1 MAVSV
6 ALTAGPAVAV
16 SNRRPE
22 IKKERSGNLKALLS
36 VFDKT
41 GIEDLGKGLVNAGYE
56 LISTGGTHR
65 SLSDAGVPV
74 RQVSDVT
81 GSPEILEGRVKT
93 LHPVI
98 HGGLLAR
105 RDSPDHMAELAQHGI
120 GVIDVVVVNLYPFVE
135 TVSRA
140 GVTLDDALEN
150 IDIGGPTML
159 RAAAKN
165 FPSVA
170 VVVDPADYGWVA
182 DALAGDGLDL
192 QQRRGLA
199 TKAFQHV
206 AVYDAAVADYLAAD
220 ATSEEAMPEQVTI
233 GLTRLSSLR
242 YGENP
247 HQRGALYVPASGGSG
262 GLARAQQL
270 HGRELSFNNLMD
282 ADAAWRTVSD
292 YDEPAACVI
301 KHANPCGL
309 ASRDDLAEAYQLAYE
324 GDPVS
329 AFGGIV
335 GFNRKVTAAAAEAME
350 PVFYEVVVAPGY
362 DGDAL
367 EILQRKRNLRILS
380 VDPTV
385 ASGGATDYDVRPLS
399 GGMLVQTPDAIDEDA
414 GKWTVATER
423 APSAAELADLA
434 FAWKA
439 VKHIKSNAI
448 AFVKDRQLVGMGA
461 GQPNRV
467 VSVHLSQRAAG
478 DKAAGCALASDAFFP
493 FPDNIELAAEAGIT
507 AIVQPGGS
515 IRDDEVI
522 AAANQA
528 GIAMVFTGV
537 RHFRH

>member
-1 MAVSV
+1 M
-6 ALTAGPAVAV
+6 
-16 SNRRPE
+16 
-22 IKKERSGNLKALLS
+22 KALLS

-41 GIEDLGKGLVNAGYE
+41 GIEDFGKSLADAGYE
-56 LISTGGTHR
+56 LISTGGTHH
-65 SLSDAGVPV
+65 SLADAGVPV
-74 RQVSDVT
+74 TQVSDVT
-81 GSPEILEGRVKT
+81 GSPEILDGRVKT

-105 RDSPDHMAELAQHGI
+105 RDVPAHMAELEQHGI
-120 GVIDVVVVNLYPFVE
+120 GAIDVVVVNLYPFVE
-135 TVSRA
+135 TISKPGVS
-140 GVTLDDALEN
+140 LDDALEN

-170 VVVDPADYGWVA
+170 VVVDPSDYQWVA
-182 DALAGDGLDL
+182 DALSGPGLDA
-192 QQRRGLA
+192 QQRRALA

-206 AVYDAAVADYLAAD
+206 AVYDAAVADYLSND
-220 ATSEEAMPEQVTI
+220 PTSEEEMPQQVTI
-233 GLTRLSSLR
+233 GLTRVSSLR

-247 HQRGALYVPASGGSG
+247 HQRGALYVPASGGEG
-262 GLARAQQL
+262 GLARARQL

-292 YDEPAACVI
+292 YDDPSVCVI

-309 ASRDDLAEAYQLAYE
+309 ASRDDVAQAYELAYE

-335 GFNRKVTAAAAEAME
+335 GFNRNVTAAAAEAMD

-362 DGDAL
+362 DEDAL
-367 EILQRKRNLRILS
+367 EILRRKRNLRIL
-380 VDPTV
+380 TV
-385 ASGGATDYDVRPLS
+385 NPVAGAPGSADYDVRPLS
-399 GGMLVQTPDAIDEDA
+399 GGVLVQTPDAIDENPEA
-414 GKWTVATER
+414 WTTATER
-423 APSAAELADLA
+423 VPTPGELADLG

-448 AFVKDRQLVGMGA
+448 AFVKDRTLVGMGA

-478 DKAAGCALASDAFFP
+478 EKATGCVLASDAFFP

>member
-1 MAVSV
+1 M
-6 ALTAGPAVAV
+6 
-16 SNRRPE
+16 
-22 IKKERSGNLKALLS
+22 KALIS

-41 GIEDLGKGLVNAGYE
+41 GVENLGQRLASAGYE
-56 LISTGGTHR
+56 LVSTGGTHR
-65 SLSDAGVPV
+65 SLTDAGVPV
-74 RQVSDVT
+74 TQVSDLS
-81 GSPEILEGRVKT
+81 GFPEILDGRVKT
-93 LHPVI
+93 LHPAI

-105 RDSPDHMAELAQHGI
+105 RDSADQLRELAQHGI
-120 GVIDVVVVNLYPFVE
+120 DTIDVVVVNLYPFAD
-135 TVSRA
+135 TISRA
-140 GVTLDDALEN
+140 GATLDDALEN

-165 FPSVA
+165 FPAVA
-170 VVVDPADYGWVA
+170 VVVDPEDYGWVA
-182 DALAGDGLDL
+182 DALSGAGLNPE
-192 QQRRGLA
+192 QRRNLA
-199 TKAFQHV
+199 AKAFQHV
-206 AVYDAAVADYLAAD
+206 AAYDAVVASYLADAPVESSAAD
-220 ATSEEAMPEQVTI
+220 AAEPAAMPQQVTI
-233 GLTRLSSLR
+233 GLTRVSALR

-247 HQRGALYVPASGGSG
+247 HQQGALYVPAAGGSG
-262 GLARAQQL
+262 GLARARQL

-292 YDEPAACVI
+292 YPDPAACVI

-309 ASRDDLAEAYQLAYE
+309 AARDDQAEAYRLAYE

-335 GFNRKVTAAAAEAME
+335 GFNRPVTAEAADAMG
-350 PVFYEVVVAPGY
+350 PVFYEVIVAPGY

-367 EILQRKRNLRILS
+367 EILQRKRNLRILE
-380 VDPTV
+380 V
-385 ASGGATDYDVRPLS
+385 APAQRPDGGSDYDVRPLS
-399 GGMLVQTPDAIDEDA
+399 GGMLVQTPDAIAEDPA
-414 GKWTVATER
+414 AWTNATER
-423 APSAAELADLA
+423 EPSAAELRDLA
-434 FAWKA
+434 FAWTA

-478 DKAAGCALASDAFFP
+478 DNAAGCVLASDAFFP
-493 FPDNIELAAEAGIT
+493 FPDNIELAAAAGIT

-522 AAANQA
+522 AAANAA
-528 GIAMVFTGV
+528 GIAMVFTGI

>member
-1 MAVSV
+1 M
-6 ALTAGPAVAV
+6 
-16 SNRRPE
+16 
-22 IKKERSGNLKALLS
+22 KALLS

-41 GIEDLGKGLVNAGYE
+41 GIEDLGRRLAGAGCE

-65 SLSDAGVPV
+65 SLTNAGIPV
-74 RQVSDVT
+74 RPVADVT
-81 GSPEILEGRVKT
+81 GSPEILDGRVKT

-98 HGGLLAR
+98 HGGILAR
-105 RDSPDHMAELAQHGI
+105 RNAAGQMAELAQHGI
-120 GVIDVVVVNLYPFVE
+120 APIDVVAVNLYPF
-135 TVSRA
+135 A
-140 GVTLDDALEN
+140 AAIAQPGATLDDALEN

-170 VVVDPADYGWVA
+170 VIVDPADYQWVA
-182 DALAGDGLDL
+182 DALAGAGLTL
-192 QQRRGLA
+192 EQRRNLA
-199 TKAFQHV
+199 AKAFQHV
-206 AVYDAAVADYLAAD
+206 ALYDAAVAQYLASDPSDADAAAD
-220 ATSEEAMPEQVTI
+220 AAMPSQLTI
-233 GLTRLSSLR
+233 GLTRIAALR

-247 HQRGALYVPASGGSG
+247 HQQAALYAPAGGSDSNDNGNGNTG
-262 GLARAQQL
+262 GIARARQH

-292 YDEPAACVI
+292 YAAPTVCVI

-309 ASRDDLAEAYQLAYE
+309 ASRDDLADAYQLAYA

-335 GFNRKVTAAAAEAME
+335 GFNRPVTAAAAHAMDA
-350 PVFYEVVVAPGY
+350 VFYEVIVAPDY
-362 DGDAL
+362 EPDAL
-367 EILQRKRNLRILS
+367 TILQRKRNLRILE
-380 VDPTV
+380 VAPAPTAATPA
-385 ASGGATDYDVRPLS
+385 ASDYDLRPLS
-399 GGMLVQTPDAIDEDA
+399 GGILVQTPDTIAENPQS
-414 GKWTVATER
+414 WTTATDR
-423 APSAAELADLA
+423 APTPAELADLA
-434 FAWKA
+434 FAWTA
-439 VKHIKSNAI
+439 VKHLKSNAI
-448 AFVKDRQLVGMGA
+448 AFVKDRALIGMGA

-478 DKAAGCALASDAFFP
+478 DQASGCVLASDAFFP
-493 FPDNIELAAEAGIT
+493 FPDNIELAAAAGIT

-522 AAANQA
+522 AAANSA

>member
-1 MAVSV
+1 M
-6 ALTAGPAVAV
+6 
-16 SNRRPE
+16 
-22 IKKERSGNLKALLS
+22 KALLS

-41 GIEDLGKGLVNAGYE
+41 GIEDLGRSLADAGYE

-65 SLSDAGVPV
+65 SLSDSGITV

-81 GSPEILEGRVKT
+81 GSPEILDGRVKT

-105 RDSPDHMAELAQHGI
+105 RDTPAHMSELAQHGI
-120 GVIDVVVVNLYPFVE
+120 DAIDVVAVNLYPFVE

-140 GVTLDDALEN
+140 GVTQDEALEN

-165 FPSVA
+165 FLSVA
-170 VVVDPADYGWVA
+170 VIVDPSDYGWVSE
-182 DALAGDGLDL
+182 ALAGDGLDA
-192 QQRRGLA
+192 QQRRHLA

-206 AVYDAAVADYLAAD
+206 AVYDAAVAEYLAND
-220 ATSEEAMPEQVTI
+220 PATEEEMPRQVTI
-233 GLTRLSSLR
+233 GLTRVSSLR

-247 HQRGALYVPASGGSG
+247 HQRGALYVPTGGGSG

-292 YDEPAACVI
+292 YEEPTVCVI

-335 GFNRKVTAAAAEAME
+335 GFNRRVTAAAVEAME
-350 PVFYEVVVAPGY
+350 PVFYEVVAAPGY
-362 DGDAL
+362 DEEAL
-367 EILQRKRNLRILS
+367 AILKRKRNLRILA
-380 VDPTV
+380 VEPAEAAPG
-385 ASGGATDYDVRPLS
+385 ASEYDVRPLS
-399 GGMLVQTPDAIDEDA
+399 GGILVQTPDAIAESA
-414 GKWTVATER
+414 SEWTTATER
-423 APSAAELADLA
+423 APTDSELADLS

-448 AFVKDRQLVGMGA
+448 AFVKDRRLVGMGA

-493 FPDNIELAAEAGIT
+493 FSDNIELAAEAGIT

>member
-1 MAVSV
+1 M
-6 ALTAGPAVAV
+6 
-16 SNRRPE
+16 
-22 IKKERSGNLKALLS
+22 KALLS

-41 GIEDLGKGLVNAGYE
+41 GIEELGRRLSGAGYE

-65 SLSDAGVPV
+65 SIAEAGVPV
-74 RQVSDVT
+74 TQVSDVT

-105 RDSPDHMAELAQHGI
+105 RDSPDHMAELNQHGI
-120 GVIDVVVVNLYPFVE
+120 DAIDVVVVNLYPFVE
-135 TVSRA
+135 TVSKA
-140 GVTLDDALEN
+140 DVTLDDALEN

-170 VVVDPADYGWVA
+170 VVVDPSDYEWVA
-182 DALAGDGLDL
+182 DALAGDGLNL
-192 QQRRGLA
+192 QQRRSLA

-206 AVYDAAVADYLAAD
+206 AVYDSAVAGYLAAD
-220 ATSEEAMPEQVTI
+220 PTAEDEMPEQVTI
-233 GLTRLSSLR
+233 GLTRVSSLR

-262 GLARAQQL
+262 GLARAEQL

-335 GFNRKVTAAAAEAME
+335 GFNRTVTAEAADAMG

-380 VDPTV
+380 VDAAVP
-385 ASGGATDYDVRPLS
+385 SGGATDYDVRPLS
-399 GGMLVQTPDAIDEDA
+399 GGMLVQTPDAIKEDP
-414 GKWTVATER
+414 GEWTTATER
-423 APSAAELADLA
+423 APTASELADLA

-448 AFVKDRQLVGMGA
+448 AFVKDRTLVGMGA

-478 DKAAGCALASDAFFP
+478 EKAVGCVLASDAFFP

-522 AAANQA
+522 AAANEA